1 MPTYDYVC
9 DSCGHEFE
17 LVQKMTDKPR
27 KRCPRC
33 GATIRRRIG
42 AGSGLLFKGSGFYA
56 TDYRSADYKSKAKD
70 EQSGPKVAPASEG
83 KADGRKDGA
92 APAEKGPHGPEKKN

>member
-33 GATIRRRIG
+33 GSAVRRRIG
-42 AGSGLLFKGSGFYA
+42 AGSGVLFKGTGFYA
-56 TDYRSADYKSKAKD
+56 TDYRSAEYKSKAK
-70 EQSGPKVAPASEG
+70 EERSGPKIASGSETKTDSSKGGGPAS
-83 KADGRKDGA
+83 D
-92 APAEKGPHGPEKKN
+92 KGTTGPEKKN